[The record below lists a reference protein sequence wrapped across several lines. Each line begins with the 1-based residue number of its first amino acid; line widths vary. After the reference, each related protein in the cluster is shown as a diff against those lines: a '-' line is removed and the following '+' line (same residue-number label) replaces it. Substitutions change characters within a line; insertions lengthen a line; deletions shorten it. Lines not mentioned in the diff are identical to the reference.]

1 MSAIDSNAPVMA
13 RSASGISQALRALP
27 AENNP
32 PAGLFV
38 RPIANAEEL
47 GEVYR
52 MTHDAYVE
60 MGFIDPRPGGRLV
73 HYPHLDAAPE
83 TTVLVAVEAG
93 RIVGTNSLTFD
104 GPVGL
109 HVDEDFKA
117 QADALRATGR
127 KLASSY
133 RINTLHECRQRS
145 DIVKALIRETVRAA
159 LAGGVETCLFI
170 FHKRHE
176 RIYRKLLNMT
186 TLAERPEIACVRN
199 FPAVLMRCDFEDLPG
214 WCRAG

>member
-1 MSAIDSNAPVMA
+1 MSAIETNAPVTVKP
-13 RSASGISQALRALP
+13 ASGISQALRALP
-27 AENNP
+27 KEQSGP
-32 PAGLFV
+32 SSLHV

-47 GEVYR
+47 DQVYR

-60 MGFIDPRPGGRLV
+60 MGFIDPRPDGRLV
-73 HYPHLDAAPE
+73 HYPHLDALLE
-83 TTVLVAVEAG
+83 TIVLVATEGG

-104 GPVGL
+104 GPAGL

-117 QADALRATGR
+117 EADLVRATGR

-133 RINTLHECRQRS
+133 RINTLLECRQRS
-145 DIVKALIRETVRAA
+145 DIVKALIRETVRVA
-159 LAGGVETCLFI
+159 LANGIETCLFI

-186 TLAERPEIACVRN
+186 TAAERPEIACVRN
-199 FPAVLMRCDFEDLPG
+199 FPAVFMRCDFEDLPA